1 MACFLEACFLL
12 IRDPLQ
18 HSCLENPMHRG
29 VWQATGLKELDTTE
43 RLTHFPI
50 IKAVNI
56 MFVTPLLF
64 TDSFLRL

>member
-1 MACFLEACFLL
+1 
-12 IRDPLQ
+12 
-18 HSCLENPMHRG
+18 MHRG
-29 VWQATGLKELDTTE
+29 VWQATGLKELNTTE